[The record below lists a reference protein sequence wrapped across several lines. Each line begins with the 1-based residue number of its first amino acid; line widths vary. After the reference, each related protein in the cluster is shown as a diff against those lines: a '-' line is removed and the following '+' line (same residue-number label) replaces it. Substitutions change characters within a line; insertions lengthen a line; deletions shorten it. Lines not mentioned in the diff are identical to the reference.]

1 MWYEAAARYIE
12 EKKSE
17 DNSLLLLLT
26 SQSSRLDKMKSLLGL
41 LEKRGGWRRCFVH
54 MMSVMI
60 CQWMFWLKRMYLI
73 TTKSFRSFQY
83 WDYAYDYGVKAVYA
97 GDGDIFW

>member
-41 LEKRGGWRRCFVH
+41 LEKKGVVAPLLCTYDV
-54 MMSVMI
+54 SDDVPVDV
-60 CQWMFWLKRMYLI
+60 LAKTDVLI
-73 TTKSFRSFQY
+73 TTKSFRSHQY
-83 WDYAYDYGVKAVYA
+83 WY
-97 GDGDIFW
+97 